1 MREKRIYDL
10 KIYDLRLGKPIHLQL
25 KIYDLRLG
33 KRTIYDFKIFDL
45 RLKRLNIPIAEIE
58 YRNNV

>member
-10 KIYDLRLGKPIHLQL
+10 KIYDLRLGKPIHLRF
-25 KIYDLRLG
+25 KDLRLG